1 MKKKKKKVFPMQQ
14 MNSDTNYCPESQ
26 IIVLKQIFKV
36 QRVQEIVKEKLRNL
50 EVRSTGFNIQMI
62 GVPEGDKR
70 TDAEEAM
77 IK

>member
-1 MKKKKKKVFPMQQ
+1 MQREK
-14 MNSDTNYCPESQ
+14 SE
-26 IIVLKQIFKV
+26 
-36 QRVQEIVKEKLRNL
+36 VQEIVKEKLRNL
-50 EVRSTGFNIQMI
+50 EVRSRGFNIQMI